1 MTDNDYKAVIQQVKD
16 GFQRN
21 KGKGFCYLY
30 SPVNVAI
37 ILFDIIIGLVN
48 KRNTIKILI
57 VTEQYSQKVDIVDAF
72 KHTEREEYLS
82 NIKFLTHAYALNVK
96 PELYDVTI
104 FIGIHDDAELIK
116 RCATNSK
123 FSLVIFTR
131 AILDNNFKN
140 EIASVL
146 TQIPVKIDKERI
158 NNSRIYSPVEEYRH
172 YALLNEDDLE
182 LSKKY
187 DAYIKDSINIFGN
200 LKMIEYCRVGNPAT
214 HQSAMDCKY
223 EVAYRNGWSTDMDK
237 SIEFNRQVDELYNP
251 NALGERVN
259 TIFQITNLRKKL
271 IANNDAKLPIIKEII
286 DKEPHKKYL
295 IVSLTGE
302 FCNKIVKY
310 LDELGYAATGCHNEL
325 EDSYL
330 SDENGIIC
338 YKSGELKGQPKIFK
352 AAALS
357 SNNLLGY
364 NKNYYNIL
372 CIKSSCKPD
381 IELKAD
387 IIIFTTPLIDSI
399 FEFRQ
404 RFEDIQIPTPT
415 IIHRIYCKGTNE
427 ESTILKEA
435 PSSFV
440 RLHDFIEELDVQIDE
455 KSGDII
461 L

>member
-1 MTDNDYKAVIQQVKD
+1 MNESDYKAVIQQVKD

-37 ILFDIIIGLVN
+37 VLFDVLISLIN
-48 KRNTIKILI
+48 KRPEIKILI
-57 VTEQYSQKVDIVDAF
+57 ITELYSQKVDITEAF
-72 KHTEREEYLS
+72 KHTQRDEYLL

-96 PELYDVTI
+96 PNLYDVII
-104 FIGIHDDAELIK
+104 FVGIHDDAELIK
-116 RCATNSK
+116 RCANAVR
-123 FSLVIFTR
+123 FSLIIFTR
-131 AILDNNFKN
+131 AILDNTFKN
-140 EIASVL
+140 EVASVL
-146 TQIPVKIDKERI
+146 TQIPVQIDKERI

-172 YALLNEDDLE
+172 DAILSEEDLD

-187 DAYIKDSINIFGN
+187 DAYIKDSINIFGS
-200 LKMIEYCRVGNPAT
+200 LKMIEYCRNGNPAT

-223 EVAYRNGWSTDMDK
+223 QVAYHNGWSTDMDK
-237 SIEFNRQVDELYNP
+237 SIDFNRQIDELYNP

-271 IANNDAKLPIIKEII
+271 IANNIAKLPIIKSII
-286 DKEPHKKYL
+286 DKDPHKKYL

-302 FCNKIVKY
+302 FCNAIVKY
-310 LDELGYAATGCHNEL
+310 LVELGYAATGCHNEL

-330 SDENGIIC
+330 SDANGIIC
-338 YKSGELKGQPKIFK
+338 YKSGELKGQPKVFK

-364 NKNYYNIL
+364 NKDYYNIL
-372 CIKSSCKPD
+372 CIKSSAKPD

-387 IIIFTTPLIDSI
+387 VLIFTTPLIDTI

-404 RFEDIQIPTPT
+404 RFENIQLPVPT
-415 IIHRIYCKGTNE
+415 IIHRIYCKSTNE

-440 RLHDFIEELDVQIDE
+440 RLHDFTEELNIQIDE
-455 KSGDII
+455 SGNIV